1 MRRGL
6 ATRRAA
12 FVLLEAMI
20 AVMVFSIGVI
30 ALGRCVE
37 NCLAGERFKNDD
49 ARARLALLNRM
60 AEIEAGAAVTDK
72 SREALKGMFEGM
84 TMKVS
89 RTPLKKKNEKN
100 QELFGIFAITLEVEW
115 KDGGVDHSRQL
126 SFYVYPRQR

>member
-1 MRRGL
+1 MRRT
-6 ATRRAA
+6 AAKKPAA

-37 NCLAGERFKNDD
+37 NCLAAERFKNADE
-49 ARARLALLNRM
+49 RARLALLNRM
-60 AEIEAGAAVTDK
+60 AEIEAGSAVTDK
-72 SREALKGMFEGM
+72 TSEALKGMFEGM

-100 QELFGIFAITLEVEW
+100 QELFGIFSITLEVDW
-115 KDGGVDHSRQL
+115 KDGGVENSRQL